1 MFIPETFMIAKAAAR
16 GVLVATIC
24 SSSAIGTNSANGILK
39 TVDVDLAVTKSP
51 GDSSN
56 APAIG
61 AREDCRCLWSAPTCR
76 RVEKRGRV
84 RAVQKF
90 RGSSGFFAIPNHR
103 DHALLSLS
111 PGASREPKRRTATG
125 KIMSAVPHKVGIR
138 KQVSLNPEALCNA
151 SKRQLEPMKPTV

>member
-1 MFIPETFMIAKAAAR
+1 MIAKAAAR
-16 GVLVATIC
+16 GVLVATTC

-61 AREDCRCLWSAPTCR
+61 AREDRRCLWSAPACR
-76 RVEKRGRV
+76 RLEKRGRV

-90 RGSSGFFAIPNHR
+90 REAVNSSRYPTTAITPCFRYRPAPVDHR
-103 DHALLSLS
+103 R
-111 PGASREPKRRTATG
+111 GGRRRG
-125 KIMSAVPHKVGIR
+125 R
-138 KQVSLNPEALCNA
+138 
-151 SKRQLEPMKPTV
+151 